1 MSRRDPGESSST
13 GEAPLTVAVV
23 GGGNG
28 SYTAAA
34 DLALQG
40 HRVRLWPGASPRH
53 GAVLESGT
61 ISVSGLPPAGEARLQ
76 SVSEDVAAVVEGADV
91 VICTDPAFTQEDRA
105 ARVAPHLSDGQIV
118 FLSPG
123 SLGSYVFHRT
133 VRDRGNQ
140 AAVTYA
146 EPATLPYL
154 TRKTG
159 PTDVEIS
166 GRAVHL
172 PVGVFPADR
181 TAETVAVMRR
191 LFPGALPVEDVL
203 SVALL
208 NVGPIIHS
216 VLVLLNTGAIEHF
229 DSWDIHNEGTTPS
242 VKKVIFAH
250 DHERL
255 AVREALGY
263 SSPHYP
269 MRHHYD
275 PRDGEEWMYGR
286 RGHTD
291 LVKSEKW
298 RESLGFQHRYIQEDV
313 HVNLALFASI
323 GDLAGVETP
332 IADSL
337 LHLAGA
343 ITDQAHITA
352 GRTLTNLG
360 LGTYSRAELDSLL
373 RSGVEPAE
381 GARPTAESAA
391 RARSGATPADGERAQ
406 AGAARG
412 LTGPAGDGKG
422 THV

>member
-1 MSRRDPGESSST
+1 MTNDT
-13 GEAPLTVAVV
+13 EARTAETPPLTVAVV

-28 SYTAAA
+28 SYTAAG

-40 HRVRLWPGASPRH
+40 HHVRLWPGGRERH
-53 GAVLESGT
+53 GAVLDSGR
-61 ISVSGLPPAGEARLQ
+61 IRVSGLPPVGEGRLQ
-76 SVSEDVAAVVEGADV
+76 LVSEDVAAVVSEADV
-91 VICTDPAFTQEDRA
+91 VVCTDPAFTQEHRA

-123 SLGSYVFHRT
+123 SLGSYVFHRI
-133 VRDRGNQ
+133 VRRLGNS

-146 EPATLPYL
+146 EPGTLPYL

-166 GRAVHL
+166 GRGVHL
-172 PVGVFPADR
+172 PVGVFPAER
-181 TAETVAVMRR
+181 TEETVAVVRR
-191 LFPGALPVEDVL
+191 MFPGVLPVEDAL

-229 DSWDIHNEGTTPS
+229 GSWDIHNEGTTSS
-242 VKKVIFAH
+242 VKKVILAH
-250 DHERL
+250 DDERI

-263 SSPHYP
+263 APPHYP

-275 PRDGEEWMYGR
+275 PQDGEEWMYGR

-291 LVKSEKW
+291 LVESEKW
-298 RESLGFQHRYIQEDV
+298 RETLSFRHRYIQEDV

-337 LHLAGA
+337 LNLAAA

-360 LGTYSRAELDSLL
+360 LGGYSRAELDLLL
-373 RSGVEPAE
+373 RTGVEPIGRA
-381 GARPTAESAA
+381 GGRADHTDAADTGAESALDA
-391 RARSGATPADGERAQ
+391 VLAGGNGANA
-406 AGAARG
+406 
-412 LTGPAGDGKG
+412 
-422 THV
+422 

>member
-1 MSRRDPGESSST
+1 VTEHDSRTQAAG
-13 GEAPLTVAVV
+13 GAPLTVAVV

-28 SYTAAA
+28 SYTTAA
-34 DLALQG
+34 DLTLQG
-40 HRVRLWPGASPRH
+40 HRVRLWPGARERH
-53 GAVLESGT
+53 AAVLESGS
-61 ISVSGLPPAGEARLQ
+61 IRVSGIPPVGEARPQL
-76 SVSEDVAAVVEGADV
+76 VSDDVAAVVSGADV
-91 VICTDPAFTQEDRA
+91 VVCTDPAFTQEDRA

-133 VRDRGNQ
+133 VRGLRSRAD
-140 AAVTYA
+140 VTYA
-146 EPATLPYL
+146 EPGTLPYL
-154 TRKTG
+154 TRKIG

-166 GRAVHL
+166 GRAAHL
-172 PVGVFPADR
+172 PVGVFPAVR
-181 TAETVAVMRR
+181 TEETVAILRR
-191 LFPGALPVEDVL
+191 IFPGALSTDDIL

-229 DSWDIHNEGTTPS
+229 DSWDIHNEGTSPS
-242 VKKVIFAH
+242 VKKVILAH
-250 DHERL
+250 DEERI

-263 SSPHYP
+263 SGPHYP
-269 MRHHYD
+269 MRHHYHPQGD
-275 PRDGEEWMYGR
+275 EEWMYGR

-298 RESLGFQHRYIQEDV
+298 REALSFRHRYIQEDV

-337 LHLAGA
+337 LRLAAA

-360 LGTYSRAELDSLL
+360 LGAYSRAELQHLL
-373 RSGVEPAE
+373 RDGRGSGGGDPS
-381 GARPTAESAA
+381 GDIGSA
-391 RARSGATPADGERAQ
+391 GGGT
-406 AGAARG
+406 
-412 LTGPAGDGKG
+412 LAGDADPGGDKDA
-422 THV
+422 TDA